1 MINRLEL
8 ILKKYNMITEELSSP
23 TISSDIKKLAEL
35 SKEQVKLKNIVDTY
49 NEYKKVLNDIEEAK
63 EMIKDKELGEFA
75 KEELITLEEQKQSL
89 TDKLEILLL
98 PQDPNDDKN
107 VIVEIRG
114 AAGGDEANIFAGDLF
129 DMYQKYISNFG
140 WEIDILNS
148 VEGNS
153 GGYAQIEFMI
163 KGTGAYSKL
172 KYESGSH
179 RVQRVPA
186 TESGGRVHTST
197 ATVLVMPEA
206 EEFDFEL
213 DESEIRVD
221 ITRSSGCGGQ
231 GVNTTDSAVRL
242 THIPT
247 GIIVYSQTERSQ
259 IKNKEKAMKIL
270 KTRLYDL
277 KLREQE
283 EKEHAERRIK
293 IGTGDR
299 SEKIRTYNYPQNRVT
314 DHRIGFTS
322 MNLDRIMDGEL
333 GVIIEEL
340 ITANQKMEL
349 EKTNEI

>member
-1 MINRLEL
+1 MIERLEA
-8 ILKKYNMITEELSSP
+8 INNKYKEIQNELSKP
-23 TISSDIKKLAEL
+23 EVLSDIKRMTEL
-35 SKEQVKLKNIVDTY
+35 SKEQTRLGNIVEVYDKY
-49 NEYKKVLNDIEEAK
+49 KQVNEDILSAK
-63 EMIKDKELGEFA
+63 EMLHDSEMAEFA
-75 KEELITLEEQKQSL
+75 REELTNLETELSDINKR
-89 TDKLEILLL
+89 LEVMLL
-98 PQDPNDDKN
+98 PHDPNDEKN

-129 DMYQKYISNFG
+129 DMYTKYANNEG
-140 WEIDILNS
+140 WKIEILNS
-148 VEGNS
+148 VEGTA
-153 GGYAQIEFMI
+153 GGFSNLEFMV
-163 KGTGAYSKL
+163 KGDSVYSKL

-186 TESGGRVHTST
+186 TESQGRVHTST

-206 EEFDFEL
+206 EEFDYEL
-213 DESEIRVD
+213 DESEVRID

-259 IKNKEKAMKIL
+259 IKNKEKAFKIL

-277 KLREQE
+277 KLREKE
-283 EKEHAERRIK
+283 EAEDAERRSK

-299 SEKIRTYNYPQNRVT
+299 SEKIRTYNYPQNRLT

-333 GVIIEEL
+333 GVVIDALINEDQKRKLEEGL
-340 ITANQKMEL
+340 
-349 EKTNEI
+349 